1 MLSISKIFT
10 DFSWDYAQPFLDV
23 RPLLV
28 LMLLVG
34 YGMHFVSIKEKRKMS
49 DYFATLPLLGKVLLF
64 IVAIQLS
71 IQFQDS
77 EVQPFIYFQF

>member
-1 MLSISKIFT
+1 
-10 DFSWDYAQPFLDV
+10 
-23 RPLLV
+23 
-28 LMLLVG
+28 MLLIG
-34 YGMHFVSIKEKRKMS
+34 YGMHFVSIKEKSKMS
-49 DYFATLPLLGKVLLF
+49 DYFASLPLLGKVLLY